1 MWRDIGFWLLHSTV
15 LVGTVLAFWLL
26 TPIWFSESPVKRDN
40 GTVSGEVLA
49 LQVGTYYQADD
60 IKLDPHLIYDVINQ
74 ARLERGL
81 TPLVAHVDLA
91 ELAKQ
96 RSIDMSTKRYYAHAD
111 PDSGETFSDALRGD
125 GFRYA
130 VACENLNLVFHASA
144 EKTVAS
150 WLASNDGH
158 RECLLSP
165 DTAYLG
171 LAVSGLPTD
180 NGQRAAIVTAI
191 HTSGD
196 ISRE

>member
-1 MWRDIGFWLLHSTV
+1 MWRHIGFWLFQGSV
-15 LVGTVLAFWLL
+15 LVGTMLMFWLL
-26 TPIWFSESPVKRDN
+26 APEWFGKLSEQRESTAPI
-40 GTVSGEVLA
+40 GEVQA

-60 IKLDPHLIYDVINQ
+60 VALDPHLIYDVINQ

-180 NGQRAAIVTAI
+180 NGQRATIVTAI
-191 HTSGD
+191 HASGD